1 MSDPNRPADEP
12 TDTDAEADQPVNDPP
27 LYPVAAGPDLTAVC
41 EGEIFPRRIG
51 HGRRGVLLV
60 DRGAGLVYLLDADDE
75 RQVFVGRDR
84 RQLVGDP
91 ADVALFPEPGVDHVV
106 RAAVESEYDVI
117 AAPWA
122 GEHVDHGVAV
132 DQGEA
137 VPHGDD
143 R

>member
-1 MSDPNRPADEP
+1 MSDPNRPV
-12 TDTDAEADQPVNDPP
+12 AEADQPVNDPP
-27 LYPVAAGPDLTAVC
+27 LYTVAAGPDSTAVC
-41 EGEIFPRRIG
+41 EGETFPRRIG

-60 DRGAGLVYLLDADDE
+60 DRGAALVYLLDADDE

-84 RQLVGDP
+84 RPLVGDP
-91 ADVALFPEPGVDHVV
+91 ADTDVDPPPGVDHVV

-132 DQGEA
+132 DQGEGA
-137 VPHGDD
+137 EHGDD